1 MAQITIRERDLTGNP
16 AASTF
21 DVAAVPGLTI
31 KTQDELNRQG
41 ITYNTPIFVDSVSEF
56 QGMFGD
62 KPVQLTG
69 AGIAYDFTEGVGI
82 TTPLPEQSGI
92 ADFSVS
98 ESNNLFEGGLAHNVI
113 LSNTTQVGELTDIIT
128 PITALDS
135 IDADTF
141 EQFDT
146 ITITPK
152 QPKVGDTFSY
162 DAQYSTVTATIT
174 AVSTP
179 DVFNFTY
186 NPVSSYDVG
195 VGDPIPCFGVINF
208 VVPEENTPEITF
220 TYYDDPSGEDVT
232 TTLSIIDLS
241 QDLFGSGYGFPI
253 TVSDVTYSCAQAAD
267 GYFFGATATGNRC
280 LDPGYIYACELLYAG
295 IPIYYIPVAGATAL
309 GVYQAMEGQENV
321 PSIFDQLRDRG
332 TYNVKYL
339 TSGGY
344 PTFEYDNNKIVH
356 IMLEVAGASND
367 QTDDYEDFD
376 TDHLKI
382 TNGRGDC
389 LALIDHFELDER
401 NLLGA
406 GSIWSRINKNYP
418 TDPAHP
424 DSGKDEDICGLKG
437 RKYLSYGAMYTPYAQ
452 YDLKKTY
459 VVDDKEIIAEYLPA
473 SFAYMICL
481 AKQLNGS
488 LPSYEATAGVGRG
501 TVANIHFNSKT
512 NRYNLCTKE
521 VLTNYI
527 ANFFNS
533 PLKADRKDTI
543 SINALTQINP
553 YGIVIWG
560 DRTLMQKDKV
570 LGIKA
575 TGIVNIR
582 NMVSDIK
589 KQMYQVARRYM
600 FSANNDAL
608 WINFRNGVIGL
619 LNQMQSGY
627 GIESYTLS
635 KDTEKSTK
643 AALYVLCSIKPIY
656 PVEKFDIT
664 IEITDDDVEVA
675 ETINE

>member
-1 MAQITIRERDLTGNP
+1 MAQITIREKDLTGNP
-16 AASTF
+16 ASSTF

-31 KTQDELNRQG
+31 KTQEELNKLG

-56 QGMFGD
+56 QEMFGD

-69 AGIAYDFTEGVGI
+69 AGIAYDYTEGVGI
-82 TTPLPEQSGI
+82 TTEVAEDVEI
-92 ADFSVS
+92 ASIQVTTEAYTITDRSF
-98 ESNNLFEGGLAHNVI
+98 I
-113 LSNTTQVGELTDIIT
+113 LSDDEDSGDVY
-128 PITALDS
+128 LDGIS
-135 IDADTF
+135 KATF
-141 EQFDT
+141 ENFRT
-146 ITITPK
+146 IDIESALTAQSIVSQGMQGTTAGYEVISRCDGQPILSRITY
-152 QPKVGDTFSY
+152 GGENHTL
-162 DAQYSTVTATIT
+162 ATVTLY
-174 AVSTP
+174 P
-179 DVFNFTY
+179 
-186 NPVSSYDVG
+186 NPNCVVYGQGADP
-195 VGDPIPCFGVINF
+195 DPIPITDFFNA
-208 VVPEENTPEITF
+208 ENNQNDSLLYP
-220 TYYDDPSGEDVT
+220 V
-232 TTLSIIDLS
+232 TLSNM
-241 QDLFGSGYGFPI
+241 
-253 TVSDVTYSCAQAAD
+253 VAAVAPSTD
-267 GYFFGATATGNRC
+267 GYFFGEDATGNRN
-280 LDPGYIYACELLYAG
+280 LDPGYVYACELLYAG
-295 IPIYYIPVAGATAL
+295 IPIYYIPVAGTTAL
-309 GVYQAMEGQENV
+309 GVYEAMEGQENV

-344 PTFEYDNNKIVH
+344 PTFEYDNNKIAH

-406 GSIWSRINKNYP
+406 GSVWSRINKNYP
-418 TDPAHP
+418 TDPANP
-424 DSGKDEDICGLKG
+424 DPEKDEDICGLKG

-459 VVDDKEIIAEYLPA
+459 VIDDKEIIAEYLPA

-512 NRYNLCTKE
+512 NKYNLCTKE

-527 ANFFNS
+527 ANYFNS
-533 PLKADRKDTI
+533 PMKADRKDTI

-560 DRTLMQKDKV
+560 DRTLLQKDKV

-575 TGIVNIR
+575 TGIVSIR

-589 KQMYQVARRYM
+589 KQMYQTARRYM

-635 KDTEKSTK
+635 KDTEHSTK
-643 AALYVLCSIKPIY
+643 SALYVLCSIKPVY

-664 IEITDDDVEVA
+664 IEITDDNVEVA
-675 ETINE
+675 ETVNE